1 MTGPAAY
8 PRLAVGIPGKA
19 SLIAA
24 LTTAFGEF
32 PGCLSPD
39 TIEDEN
45 LSIIAVRALSS
56 AVGARDFAVAKDISL
71 IAAILLLV
79 GAP

>member
-1 MTGPAAY
+1 MYGPAAY
-8 PRLAVGIPGKA
+8 PKLAVGTPGKA
-19 SLIAA
+19 FLIAA
-24 LTTAFGEF
+24 LTTALGEF
-32 PGCLSPD
+32 PGPD

-45 LSIIAVRALSS
+45 LSIIAARALSS
-56 AVGARDFAVAKDISL
+56 ADGARDFAVAKDISL